1 MGNLQNPVL
10 KAALSSNTADH
21 FISDEKTTLS
31 MLCHL
36 CWVKNTIIPKE
47 ADQLMELFSKRTSMC
62 GIGTKRVKYFLDRK
76 VKEGDLEAELLYTAL
91 KMEDKRISS
100 LLCSFKYRGKNLY
113 GVKRLLDDLLFII
126 DIYKVGDYGYL
137 DLLYSDYNIT
147 GSELAR
153 GLCIDLPGDEQ
164 LGYAVSDW
172 DDNKPFKGV
181 LRNTHKTNLAKL
193 EDAINRLYG
202 DQIVEKYG
210 SPATAIDVKLPN
222 VIIKKAERSD
232 EVYVLEPKGWFV
244 AACQRNL
251 QRGI

>member
-10 KAALSSNTADH
+10 DAALSSNAADH

-36 CWVKNTIIPKE
+36 CWVKNTITPKE

-100 LLCSFKYRGKNLY
+100 LLCS
-113 GVKRLLDDLLFII
+113 LDDLLFII
-126 DIYKVGDYGYL
+126 DVYKVGDYGYL

-193 EDAINRLYG
+193 EDAINRLFG

-210 SPATAIDVKLPN
+210 SPATAIDIKLPN

-232 EVYVLEPKGWFV
+232 EVYVLEPQGWFV